1 MRSAAYCCVYA
12 TENYIKPTFN
22 WERNSFPACDKDRM
36 RMRYTVLCK
45 AWDGNTHS
53 HGIVCFILKYFSVLF
68 FIAAALALRISFL
81 FFRLFRNIFFSSD
94 SVFFYLYFL
103 LPILIYVMQ
112 PRKRETVCMSVC
124 WMDVCMPAIIIFVSV
139 RFVSSAN
146 VCNGWFAFLFLR
158 ALLLLYACM

>member
-45 AWDGNTHS
+45 AWDGNTHN

-94 SVFFYLYFL
+94 SVFFLSVFSSSYSYLCNAAAKERNSVHECVL
-103 LPILIYVMQ
+103 DG
-112 PRKRETVCMSVC
+112 CMHASNNNIC
-124 WMDVCMPAIIIFVSV
+124 ECSF
-139 RFVSSAN
+139 RFV
-146 VCNGWFAFLFLR
+146 R
-158 ALLLLYACM
+158 